1 MDVVLMVQVVVGS
14 SYIGGVT
21 DGSTTSG
28 TGGENIAAG
37 GNRGG
42 HGSFRIEFTAA
53 SKEVSTTVTGS
64 NTDTLTITAEATA
77 NGTIRCKCHCN

>member
-1 MDVVLMVQVVVGS
+1 MVEVDTMEVVVDPTVSGCCADGAGGGGS

-42 HGSFRIEFTAA
+42 HGSFELTQHQRSFNN
-53 SKEVSTTVTGS
+53 SHQSD
-64 NTDTLTITAEATA
+64 TDT
-77 NGTIRCKCHCN
+77 